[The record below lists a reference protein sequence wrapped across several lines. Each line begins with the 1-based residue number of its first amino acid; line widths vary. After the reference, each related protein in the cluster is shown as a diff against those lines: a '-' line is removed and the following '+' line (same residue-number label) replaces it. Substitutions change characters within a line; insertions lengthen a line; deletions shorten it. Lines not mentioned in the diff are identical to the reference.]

1 MSSSYNDYDAIKR
14 VVGDEPTRPP
24 RQYQQLAS
32 AQDTKQQQQ
41 RNIGI
46 LSIAAYF
53 PKTYVSQEDLEKFDS
68 VDSGKYTKGL
78 MQDKMGFCTD
88 LEDINSIALT
98 VTKRLI
104 DESGVSLQD
113 IGYLEVGTETIL
125 DKSKSVKTVLME
137 LFEQSSNTDIEGVDT
152 TNACYGGTAALF
164 HAIDHCSAPHWDGR
178 LAIVVAADI
187 AVYERGAARPTGGCG
202 AIAMLIG
209 PNAPLVFEPFRATHM
224 THTYDFYKPDP
235 ASEYPTVDGK
245 LSLQAYIS
253 AIDKCYQAYRKKY
266 FQYYSEKDSSQLALL
281 DEFDGILMHSPYC
294 KLVRKAFA
302 RVLFN
307 EFDIIAKNNSAVV
320 DAVAPSDERYRGFLE
335 QIPREEL
342 SMEYDSWLK
351 PIGKLSLEKVAISSS
366 EQLYQQKTAESLFLS
381 NQVGNMYTAS
391 LYSCLVAYLTSKP
404 SIEQLVNKPLLFFS
418 YGSGSAASMFSAR
431 INGDTQ
437 AIKRLLHGI
446 QDVREKLQQR
456 LKITPEE
463 FTAHLEH
470 KKKTFS
476 LPSRS
481 PTGQPVEATD
491 SDKVGQVTIDE
502 YLYPG
507 TYYLA
512 SVDHMFRRQYH
523 VVPSNQL
530 IEQNNNNDANCI
542 VNTKQSHSI
551 VNTNAANTVVEEQQ
565 TPMTTA

>member
-1 MSSSYNDYDAIKR
+1 MSSSNNEHDAVKR

-24 RQYQQLAS
+24 RQHQLVSPAPER
-32 AQDTKQQQQ
+32 Q

-53 PKTYVSQEDLEKFDS
+53 PKTYVSQEDLEKFDK

-88 LEDINSIALT
+88 LEDINSISLT

-104 DESGVSLQD
+104 EDSGVSLND

-137 LFEQSSNTDIEGVDT
+137 LFEASGNTDIEGVDT

-164 HAIDHCSAPHWDGR
+164 HAIDHCSTPHWDGR

-187 AVYERGAARPTGGCG
+187 AVYDKGNARPTGGCG
-202 AIAMLIG
+202 AIAMLVG

-245 LSLQAYIS
+245 LSLQAYIL
-253 AIDKCYQAYRKKY
+253 AIDKCYRAYRRKY
-266 FQYYSEKDSSQLALL
+266 FQFYQDKESSMSLL

-302 RVLFN
+302 RFLFN
-307 EFDIIAKNNSAVV
+307 DFHVISKYGAAD
-320 DAVAPSDERYRGFLE
+320 DERYKGFLE
-335 QIPREEL
+335 HLPVEEL
-342 SMEYDSWLK
+342 SMAYESWLK
-351 PIGKLSLEKVAISSS
+351 PIGKLSLEKVAIASS
-366 EQLYQQKTAESLFLS
+366 EQLYQEKTAESLFLS

-404 SIEQLVNKPLLFFS
+404 LEELINKPILLFS

-431 INGDTQ
+431 INSDTQ
-437 AIKRLLHGI
+437 AIKKLLVGI
-446 QDVREKLQQR
+446 KDVREKLQNR
-456 LKITPEE
+456 LKISPEE

-470 KKKTFS
+470 KKTTFS
-476 LPSRS
+476 LPNRS

-491 SDKVGQVTIDE
+491 SEKVGQVTIE
-502 YLYPG
+502 KYLYPG
-507 TYYLA
+507 TYYLT
-512 SVDHMFRRQYH
+512 SIDHMFRRKY
-523 VVPSNQL
+523 SRYEGSDL
-530 IEQNNNNDANCI
+530 LEQDNNNDANCI
-542 VNTKQSHSI
+542 VNTKKNHPLTS
-551 VNTNAANTVVEEQQ
+551 TVVDDQQ
-565 TPMTTA
+565 QQALTKA

>member
-1 MSSSYNDYDAIKR
+1 MSSSHNDSDAIER
-14 VVGDEPTRPP
+14 VEEKVSTTP
-24 RQYQQLAS
+24 
-32 AQDTKQQQQ
+32 K

-53 PKTYVSQEDLEKFDS
+53 PKTYVSQEDLEKYDK
-68 VDSGKYTKGL
+68 VDAGKYTKGL

-104 DESGVSLQD
+104 DESGVSLKD

-137 LFEQSSNTDIEGVDT
+137 LFEASGNTDIEGVDT

-187 AVYERGAARPTGGCG
+187 AVYDKGNARPTGGCG
-202 AIAMLIG
+202 AVAMLIG
-209 PNAPLVFEPFRATHM
+209 SNAPIVFDSFRATHM
-224 THTYDFYKPDP
+224 SHTYDFYKPDP
-235 ASEYPTVDGK
+235 SSEYPTVDGK

-253 AIDKCYQAYRKKY
+253 AVDKCYQVYRKKY
-266 FQYYSEKDSSQLALL
+266 LLNNPDKDASKASLL

-302 RVLFN
+302 RLLFN
-307 EFDIIAKNNSAVV
+307 EFNVIVKQSNDSSLK
-320 DAVAPSDERYRGFLE
+320 DLERYKGFE
-335 QIPREEL
+335 QIPETEL
-342 SMEYDSWLK
+342 TLSYENWMK
-351 PIGKLSLEKVAISSS
+351 PIDKISIEKVAIQLS
-366 EQLYQQKTAESLFLS
+366 EQLYQEKTAPSLFLS

-404 SIEQLVNKPLLFFS
+404 IDKLTDRRIFFFS
-418 YGSGSAASMFSAR
+418 YGSGLAASVFSAR
-431 INGDTQ
+431 ITNDIQ
-437 AIKRLLHGI
+437 AIKKLLVSV
-446 QDVREKLQQR
+446 QDVRAKLNER
-456 LKITPEE
+456 IKVSPEE

-470 KKKTFS
+470 RKKTFS
-476 LPSRS
+476 LPSRA
-481 PTGQPVEATD
+481 PTGQPIEAD
-491 SDKVGQVTIDE
+491 SNGVGQVNVET

-507 TYYLA
+507 TYYLT
-512 SVDHMFRRQYH
+512 SIDGMFRRKYSRHEQ
-523 VVPSNQL
+523 V
-530 IEQNNNNDANCI
+530 IENNNNDASCVLSKNHKHI
-542 VNTKQSHSI
+542 NQAVGDEPSTQ
-551 VNTNAANTVVEEQQ
+551 V
-565 TPMTTA
+565 TTI

>member
-1 MSSSYNDYDAIKR
+1 MSNNRSDQDATERVDEKSSS
-14 VVGDEPTRPP
+14 T
-24 RQYQQLAS
+24 S
-32 AQDTKQQQQ
+32 ALQ

-53 PKTYVSQEDLEKFDS
+53 PKTYVSQEDLEVYDK

-98 VTKRLI
+98 VTKRLV
-104 DESGVSLQD
+104 DESGVSLND

-137 LFEQSSNTDIEGVDT
+137 LFESSGNTDIEGVDT

-164 HAIDHCSAPHWDGR
+164 HAIDHCYAPYWDGR

-187 AVYERGAARPTGGCG
+187 AVYDKGNARPTGGCG

-209 PNAPLVFEPFRATHM
+209 PNAPLVFDPFRATHM

-235 ASEYPTVDGK
+235 SSEYPTVDGK

-253 AIDKCYQAYRKKY
+253 AVDKCYQAYKKKY
-266 FQYYSEKDSSQLALL
+266 LLNSVAKAVDSSKISLI
-281 DEFDGILMHSPYC
+281 DEFDGILLHSPYC

-302 RVLFN
+302 RLLFN
-307 EFDIIAKNNSAVV
+307 EYDAILKQSSTNNQLKE
-320 DAVAPSDERYRGFLE
+320 DERYKGF
-335 QIPREEL
+335 QEL
-342 SMEYDSWLK
+342 PATDLNMNYENWMK
-351 PIGKLSLEKVAISSS
+351 PIGKSSLEKVAIQLS
-366 EQLYQQKTAESLFLS
+366 EQLYQEKTAESLFLS

-404 SIEQLVNKPLLFFS
+404 VENLAGKQVLFFS

-431 INGDTQ
+431 LVTDVQ
-437 AIKRLLHGI
+437 ALKRLIIGVE
-446 QDVREKLQQR
+446 DVRSKLNER
-456 LKITPEE
+456 IKVTPEE

-470 KKKTFS
+470 RKKTFS

-481 PTGQPVEATD
+481 PTGQPLEASDSSNGVVGIVNVET
-491 SDKVGQVTIDE
+491 

-507 TYYLA
+507 TYYLT
-512 SVDHMFRRQYH
+512 SVDGMFRRKYSRH
-523 VVPSNQL
+523 ENVVVVEN
-530 IEQNNNNDANCI
+530 NNNNDANC
-542 VNTKQSHSI
+542 VLSKNHKH
-551 VNTNAANTVVEEQQ
+551 VVQVSGEEQSANQ
-565 TPMTTA
+565 VTAI

>member
-14 VVGDEPTRPP
+14 VVGDEPIRPP
-24 RQYQQLAS
+24 RQYQLAAS
-32 AQDTKQQQQ
+32 IPAEQ

-53 PKTYVSQEDLEKFDS
+53 PKTYVSQEDLEKFDK

-98 VTKRLI
+98 VTKKLI
-104 DESGVSLQD
+104 EDSGVSLND
-113 IGYLEVGTETIL
+113 VGYLEVGTETIL

-137 LFEQSSNTDIEGVDT
+137 LFEESGNTDIEGVDT

-164 HAIDHCSAPHWDGR
+164 HAIDHCSTPHWDGR

-187 AVYERGAARPTGGCG
+187 AVYDKGNARPTGGCG

-253 AIDKCYQAYRKKY
+253 AIDKCYQSYRKKY
-266 FQYYSEKDSSQLALL
+266 FIHHQDKDSTKDALL

-302 RVLFN
+302 RLLFN
-307 EFDIIAKNNSAVV
+307 EFDVISNNGR
-320 DAVAPSDERYRGFLE
+320 PSSEPDERYKGFKE
-335 QIPREEL
+335 QIPEEEL
-342 SMEYDSWLK
+342 SMAYDSWLK
-351 PIGKLSLEKVAISSS
+351 PIGKVSLEKVAIASS
-366 EQLYQQKTAESLFLS
+366 EKLYQEKTAESLYLS

-404 SIEQLVNKPLLFFS
+404 MEQLMGKPILLFS

-431 INGDTQ
+431 LNSDTQ
-437 AIKRLLHGI
+437 ALKRLLSGI
-446 QDVREKLQQR
+446 QDVREKLEKR
-456 LKITPEE
+456 LKISPEE

-476 LPSRS
+476 LPNRS

-491 SDKVGQVTIDE
+491 SNGVGQVTIE
-502 YLYPG
+502 TYLYPG
-507 TYYLA
+507 TYYLT
-512 SVDHMFRRQYH
+512 SVDHMFRRKYLRLQ
-523 VVPSNQL
+523 SGEL
-530 IEQNNNNDANCI
+530 LEQNNNNEANCI
-542 VNTKQSHSI
+542 VNTKKNHGL
-551 VNTNAANTVVEEQQ
+551 AAVVGEGQQQ
-565 TPMTTA
+565 TMATA